1 MKYRTLGR
9 TGYSISEIGFGA
21 WGIGKQLWVGAED
34 SESLK
39 ALHRAVDQG
48 LNFIDTALAYGG
60 GHSERLVGEVLK
72 DREERIYVATKVPP
86 QNQRWPASGSLE
98 EAFPRPH
105 IIQCAE
111 SSLRNLGV
119 ETLDLLQLHVW
130 SPSWIQDN
138 QWFDTLSELK
148 EEGKVAHFGISV
160 NDHQSETA
168 EEVVQSGRID
178 TIQMIYNIFEQ
189 APEDRLLPLCQDK
202 GVGVIAR
209 VPFDEGALTGSIAA
223 ETKFPKKDWRN
234 FYFRGDRKDQVQ
246 EHVQELKP
254 LLDGEA
260 RTLPDLA
267 LKFCLR
273 HPVVSTVIPGMR
285 SVRHVEANLAV
296 SDQTPLSEERI
307 GELREHRWD
316 KNFYQADS

>member
-34 SESLK
+34 PESLK
-39 ALHRAVDQG
+39 ALHRAVDRG
-48 LNFIDTALAYGG
+48 LNFIDTALAYGD
-60 GHSERLVGEVLK
+60 GHSERLVGQVLE

-86 QNQRWPASGSLE
+86 QNKRWPASGRLG
-98 EAFPRPH
+98 EAFPRQY

-111 SSLRNLGV
+111 TSLRNLGV

-130 SPSWIQDN
+130 SPSWIQDD
-138 QWFDTLSELK
+138 QWFEALSELK

-160 NDHQSETA
+160 NDHRPETA
-168 EEVVQSGRID
+168 EELVRSGRID
-178 TIQMIYNIFEQ
+178 TIQVIYNIFEQ
-189 APEDRLLPLCQDK
+189 APEDCLLPLCREK

-209 VPFDEGALTGSIAA
+209 VPFDEGALTGSITA

-234 FYFRGDRKDQVQ
+234 FYFQGDRKDQVQ
-246 EHVQELKP
+246 LHVQELRT
-254 LLDGEA
+254 LLDGEV

-267 LKFCLR
+267 LKFCLH
-273 HPVVSTVIPGMR
+273 HPVINAVIPGMR
-285 SVRHVEANLAV
+285 SVRHVDANLAV
-296 SDQTPLSEERI
+296 SDQTPLSQEMI
-307 GELREHRWD
+307 GKLREHRWD
-316 KNFYQADS
+316 KNFYEKP